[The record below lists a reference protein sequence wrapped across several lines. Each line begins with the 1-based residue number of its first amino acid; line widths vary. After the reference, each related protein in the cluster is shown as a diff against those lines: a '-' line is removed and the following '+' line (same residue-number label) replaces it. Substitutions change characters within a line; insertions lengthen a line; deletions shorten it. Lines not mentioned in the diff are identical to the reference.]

1 MAADIINLRRA
12 RKARG
17 RTAARAEADA
27 NAARW
32 GRTKA
37 AREAEARE
45 AEAARRR
52 LDGHEIE
59 EAPEDGPTNGDGPKN
74 GDGA

>member
-1 MAADIINLRRA
+1 MAADIINLRRV

-27 NAARW
+27 NAARS

-37 AREAEARE
+37 EREAEARK

-59 EAPEDGPTNGDGPKN
+59 EAPEDGPKNGDGPTNGDG
-74 GDGA
+74 A